1 MSNRDAGRRPPGRAA
16 RRGRWAAFLVLGLIP
31 LMSAAMTE
39 ITLLHTN
46 DAHGRYLPFAV
57 APGDA
62 TAQTGDPGREPAS
75 FGRTGAVGGIAH
87 LATAINAIRAEHGR
101 DAVLLLAGGD
111 SFADDLLGNLTE
123 GEAMIRLMNAVGY
136 QFMALGNHDFDY
148 GVARTRALQQIADF
162 PLRAANVLEDER
174 PFLGEPSKIFTLRG
188 VKIAVLALGYH
199 NTDETGSKKNFKG
212 LRFVSGLDAAR
223 EQVPK
228 LRREADAV
236 VVLSHQGS
244 KVDRELARR
253 VPGIDVI
260 VGAHSHDVIS
270 PPERI
275 GDTWI
280 AQALSDGAALGELK
294 LRFDA
299 QRRITDVSGRLHMLW
314 SDRYPPAP
322 DIQALVQTLRAP
334 QREKLEQVIA
344 TADERIGRQYRSESP
359 FDVMVGDI
367 LRAHT
372 GAEVALLPGVG
383 YGVSLSPG
391 PVTREMLYTLLPH
404 PSKVVTM
411 ELDGERLLTTLE
423 QSATNQRPADPL
435 DRVGGLIQ
443 TAGIAWTVDL
453 TQAEGRRVRDVTVN
467 GKPLEPGRYYRVVTH
482 DGMRGGLHRYVSLQ
496 QGRNARTHDERVTE
510 VVEAAWRKTGQLRA
524 PRIGAV
530 TLIKPP
536 DNG

>member
-1 MSNRDAGRRPPGRAA
+1 
-16 RRGRWAAFLVLGLIP
+16 
-31 LMSAAMTE
+31 MTE

-75 FGRTGAVGGIAH
+75 FERTGIVGGIAH
-87 LATAINAIRAEHGR
+87 LATAIDAIRAERSR

-148 GVARTRALQQIADF
+148 GVARTRAL
-162 PLRAANVLEDER
+162 
-174 PFLGEPSKIFTLRG
+174 
-188 VKIAVLALGYH
+188 
-199 NTDETGSKKNFKG
+199 
-212 LRFVSGLDAAR
+212 RFVSGLDAAR

-228 LRREADAV
+228 LRRQADAV

-260 VGAHSHDVIS
+260 VGAHSHDAIS

-280 AQALSDGAALGELK
+280 AQAWSDGAALGELK

-299 QRRITDVSGRLHMLW
+299 QRRITDVSGRLHTLW
-314 SDRYPPAP
+314 ADRYPPAP

-372 GAEVALLPGVG
+372 GADVALLPGVG
-383 YGVSLSPG
+383 YGVSIPPG

-411 ELDGERLLTTLE
+411 ELDGERLLATLE

-443 TAGIAWTVDL
+443 TAGIAWTGDL

-467 GKPLEPGRYYRVVTH
+467 GESLEPGRYYSVVTH
-482 DGMRGGLHRYVSLQ
+482 DGMSGGLHRYVSLK
-496 QGRNARTHDERVTE
+496 QGRNARTRDERVTE

-524 PRIGAV
+524 PRLGAV
-530 TLIKPP
+530 TLIKPQ
-536 DNG
+536 DDG